1 MDIFE
6 DIVTNSSVIYVQ
18 LLQILGA
25 CLQVWNP
32 SVGEVSHLCG
42 VTRLSMESLI
52 LIWSRFYDMR
62 VTRRGRLPGLPDLVT
77 LSAWIKFC

>member
-6 DIVTNSSVIYVQ
+6 DIATNSRVIYVQ

-32 SVGEVSHLCG
+32 
-42 VTRLSMESLI
+42 
-52 LIWSRFYDMR
+52 
-62 VTRRGRLPGLPDLVT
+62 
-77 LSAWIKFC
+77 

>member
-52 LIWSRFYDMR
+52 LI
-62 VTRRGRLPGLPDLVT
+62 
-77 LSAWIKFC
+77 